1 MKRVTEQLTAYYRA
15 AGLEG
20 DDLSVAVAADVR
32 RVKRQAKDHVRD
44 GYELDAALI
53 WSDTDEGYD
62 YWEARNDA
70 DASV

>member
-1 MKRVTEQLTAYYRA
+1 MKRVTEQLTAFHRA

-32 RVKRQAKDHVRD
+32 RVKQQAVGHVRD
-44 GYELDAALI
+44 GYELVDALCWA
-53 WSDTDEGYD
+53 DTAEGYD